1 MSCDLTSDSKDEQVA
16 YDKVDACDGVQKRVG
31 MDAYKVFWYR
41 PDKPAIAAGGA
52 TRFNSLDPL
61 THLYSYW

>member
-1 MSCDLTSDSKDEQVA
+1 MSKWHTIRLMHVMEC
-16 YDKVDACDGVQKRVG
+16 KREWAG

>member
-1 MSCDLTSDSKDEQVA
+1 MSCDLTSTSKDEQAA

-31 MDAYKVFWYR
+31 MDTYKVFWYR

-52 TRFNSLDPL
+52 TRFS
-61 THLYSYW
+61 